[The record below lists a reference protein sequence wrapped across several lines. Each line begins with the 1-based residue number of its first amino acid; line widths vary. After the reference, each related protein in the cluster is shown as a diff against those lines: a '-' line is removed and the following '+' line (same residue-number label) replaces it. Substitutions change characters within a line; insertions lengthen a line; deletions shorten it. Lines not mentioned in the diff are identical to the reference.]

1 MVSGAPSR
9 TILRPAIGRA
19 AHQLLDRPL
28 IFTDTVAVGLVPEA
42 SEAAILAAVEEH
54 RALHSG
60 LFRAAV
66 ALRARFAEDRLAAA
80 AQRGVRQYLM
90 LGAGLETFP
99 WRQPDFA
106 RRMHLVLADQPAS
119 LAWSRERF
127 AARRLLAPENLT
139 FAAADLEGGDF
150 AGALAQAG
158 VDMRAPTFVSA
169 LGVVHYLGTDAVE
182 ALFGFVGK
190 LPPGSE
196 IVFTFPVPEDELAD
210 DEREEVRVT
219 VARTAAMGEPWR
231 TRVPASEMVSRLH
244 RAGVKDVFHLTPELA
259 QERYFAGRRDGL
271 RAQRREQLIA
281 AIV

>member
-1 MVSGAPSR
+1 M
-9 TILRPAIGRA
+9 LRPAIGRA

-28 IFTDTVAVGLVPEA
+28 IFTDPLAVGLVPEA
-42 SEAAILAAVEEH
+42 SEAAILAAADEH

-80 AQRGVRQYLM
+80 AERGVRQYLM

-106 RRMHLVLADQPAS
+106 RRMRLVLADQPAS

-127 AARRLLAPENLT
+127 AARKLVAPENLT
-139 FAAADLEGGDF
+139 FAAVDLEDGGF
-150 AGALAQAG
+150 AGALAEAG
-158 VDMRAPTFVSA
+158 FDVRLPSFVSA
-169 LGVVHYLGTDAVE
+169 LGVIHYLGADAVD

-190 LPPGSE
+190 LPKGSE

-210 DEREEVRVT
+210 DEREEVRVS

-231 TRVPASEMVSRLH
+231 TRLPASEMAAHLR
-244 RAGVKDVFHLTPELA
+244 RAGVAEVFHLTPELA
-259 QERYFAGRRDGL
+259 QQRYFAGRGDGL

-281 AIV
+281 AVV

>member
-1 MVSGAPSR
+1 MSATPSR

-28 IFTDTVAVGLVPEA
+28 IFTDPVAVGLVPEA
-42 SEAAILAAVEEH
+42 SEAAILAAADEH

-60 LFRAAV
+60 LFRASV

-80 AQRGVRQYLM
+80 SARGVRQYLM

-99 WRQPDFA
+99 WRQPAFA
-106 RRMHLVLADQPAS
+106 RRMRLLMADQPAS

-127 AARRLLAPENLT
+127 AARKLAAPENLT
-139 FAAADLEGGDF
+139 FVGADLADSGF
-150 AGALAQAG
+150 AGELANAG
-158 VDMRAPTFVSA
+158 VDVRAPSFVSA
-169 LGVVHYLGTDAVE
+169 LGVVHYLDADAVD
-182 ALFGFVGK
+182 ALFRFIAA
-190 LPPGSE
+190 LPTGSE

-219 VARTAAMGEPWR
+219 VTRTAAMGEPWR
-231 TRVPASEMVSRLH
+231 TRVAASEMIARLH
-244 RAGVKDVFHLTPELA
+244 RAGVADVFHLTPELA
-259 QERYFAGRRDGL
+259 QQRYFAGRSDGL

>member
-1 MVSGAPSR
+1 MLSAPSR

-19 AHQLLDRPL
+19 AHQILDRPL
-28 IFTDTVAVGLVPEA
+28 IFADPVAVGLVPEA
-42 SEAAILAAVEEH
+42 SEAAILAAADEH

-80 AQRGVRQYLM
+80 AARGVRQYLM

-106 RRMHLVLADQPAS
+106 RRMHLVLADQPAT

-127 AARRLLAPENLT
+127 AARKLVPPENLT
-139 FAAADLEGGDF
+139 FAAADLDDDF
-150 AGALAQAG
+150 AGALASAAL
-158 VDMRAPTFVSA
+158 DMRVPTFVSV
-169 LGVVHYLGTDAVE
+169 LGVVHYLGAGAVD
-182 ALFGFVGK
+182 ALFRFVAQ
-190 LPPGSE
+190 LPKGSE

-210 DEREEVRVT
+210 DERDEVRVT

-231 TRVPASEMVSRLH
+231 TRVSASEMVARLR
-244 RAGVKDVFHLTPELA
+244 RAGVADVFHLTPELA
-259 QERYFAGRRDGL
+259 QQRYFAGRSDGL

>member
-1 MVSGAPSR
+1 MLSATPSR

-19 AHQLLDRPL
+19 AHQLFDRPL
-28 IFTDTVAVGLVPEA
+28 IFTDPVAVGLVPEA
-42 SEAAILAAVEEH
+42 TEAAILAAAEEH

-106 RRMHLVLADQPAS
+106 RRMRLVLADQPAS

-127 AARRLLAPENLT
+127 AARKLTAPENLM
-139 FAAADLEGGDF
+139 FAAADLADGGF
-150 AGALAQAG
+150 AGALIQAG
-158 VDMRAPTFVSA
+158 VDLHVPTFVSA
-169 LGVVHYLGTDAVE
+169 LGVVHYLRADAVE
-182 ALFGFVGK
+182 TLFGFVGK
-190 LPPGSE
+190 LPAGSE
-196 IVFTFPVPEDELAD
+196 IVFTFPVPEDELSE

-231 TRVPASEMVSRLH
+231 TRVPASEMAARLR
-244 RAGVKDVFHLTPELA
+244 RAGVADVFHLTPELA
-259 QERYFAGRRDGL
+259 QQRYFAGRSDGL

-281 AIV
+281 GIV